1 MPRIFI
7 IVMTMISLWLLPGPA
22 EAQGQIKEGQR
33 LTLRD
38 GIAIALQNHPSIK
51 AARSTVDISQSRV
64 GQARANY
71 YPQVNF
77 TSSYDRLSPASQSGG
92 TIIAR
97 GAYDDY
103 RNTFTATQN
112 IYDFG
117 RTSSQVSIQQ
127 YNTESSQSDLQDVTD
142 QVVFNVQQSYYALLQ
157 AERNQTVAVATV
169 KQFEQHLA
177 QAKGF
182 YDVGTRALFD
192 VTKAEVDLSNAR
204 LNLIRAENSVRLAR
218 VNLNNSIGMPNAPN
232 YTIEDNLSYQPYLL
246 TFDEAVKRAYEDRP
260 DLKSLIARRE
270 AAEQSISLA
279 RSSHYPYLTGNAN
292 YGWTGDRFDDQE
304 NGWGIGASLNFPVF
318 SGFLT
323 KYQVD
328 EAKANLRVI
337 QANESVLRQNIML
350 SVQQASLNM
359 REAEERITTAALT
372 VRQAEEN
379 LNIANGRYQAG
390 VGSPIE
396 VTDALVNY
404 NNAQTAYNQA
414 LYDYKV
420 AQASMDRAIGVKY

>member
-1 MPRIFI
+1 MPRLFI
-7 IVMTMISLWLLPGPA
+7 LVITMFFFLSFPM
-22 EAQGQIKEGQR
+22 ETHGQIKEGQQ
-33 LTLRD
+33 LNLQQSITL
-38 GIAIALQNHPSIK
+38 ALQNHPSIK
-51 AARSTVDISQSRV
+51 AARSTVDINQSRI
-64 GQARANY
+64 GQARSNY

-77 TSSYDRLSPASQSGG
+77 TSAYDRLNPATQPGG
-92 TIIAR
+92 NIVGR

-103 RNTFTATQN
+103 RNTFTASQN

-117 RTSSQVSIQQ
+117 RTSSQVKIQQ
-127 YNTESSQSDLQDVTD
+127 YNTASSRSDLQDVTD
-142 QVVFNVQQSYYALLQ
+142 QVIFNVQQTYYALLQ
-157 AERNQTVAVATV
+157 AERNRVVAVATV

-182 YDVGTRALFD
+182 YEVGTRALFD
-192 VTKAEVDLSNAR
+192 VTKAEVDLSNAK

-218 VNLNNSIGMPNAPN
+218 VNLNNAMGVPNAPN
-232 YTIEDNLSYQPYLL
+232 YSIEDNLSYQPYLL
-246 TFDEAVKRAYEDRP
+246 TFEEAVKRAYEDRP
-260 DLKSLIARRE
+260 DLRSIIAKRE

-279 RSSHYPYLTGNAN
+279 RSSYLPFLTGNAN
-292 YGWTGDRFDDQE
+292 YGWTGNNFSEQ
-304 NGWGIGASLNFPVF
+304 NSGWDIGASLNVPIFT
-318 SGFLT
+318 GFLT

-328 EAKANLRVI
+328 EAKANLRVF
-337 QANESVLRQNIML
+337 QANEDVLRQNILL
-350 SVQQASLNM
+350 SVQQASLNI
-359 REAEERITTAALT
+359 REAEERITTASLT
-372 VRQAEEN
+372 VKQAEEN

-390 VGSPIE
+390 VGNPIE

>member
-1 MPRIFI
+1 MPGIFA
-7 IVMTMISLWLLPGPA
+7 IVMMIVFLSLPA
-22 EAQGQIKEGQR
+22 PAQCQIKENQV
-33 LTLRD
+33 LDLRSCVK
-38 GIAIALQNHPSIK
+38 IALQTHPSIK
-51 AARSTVDISQSRV
+51 AAQSTVDVNRSRI

-77 TSSYDRLSPASQSGG
+77 TSSYDRLNPATGPGG
-92 TIIAR
+92 NIVGR

-103 RNTFTATQN
+103 RNTFTASQN

-127 YNTESSQSDLQDVTD
+127 YNTESSKSDLQDVTD
-142 QVVFNVQQSYYALLQ
+142 QVIFNVQQTYYSLLQ
-157 AERNQTVAVATV
+157 ADRNRAVALATV

-192 VTKAEVDLSNAR
+192 VTKAEVDLSNAK

-218 VNLNNSIGMPNAPN
+218 VNLNNAMGVPSAPV

-246 TFDEAVKRAYEDRP
+246 TYDEAVTRAYQDRP
-260 DLKSLIARRE
+260 DLKSIIARKE
-270 AAEQSISLA
+270 AAEKSISYA
-279 RSSHYPYLTGNAN
+279 RSGYLPYVTGNAN
-292 YGWTGDRFDDQE
+292 YGWTGDRFNDQE
-304 NGWGIGASLNFPVF
+304 SGWDVGASLNVPIF

-328 EAKANLRVI
+328 EAKANLRVLE
-337 QANESVLRQNIML
+337 ANENVLRQNILL

-372 VRQAEEN
+372 VKQAEEN

-390 VGSPIE
+390 VGNPIE
-396 VTDALVNY
+396 ITDALVNY
-404 NNAQTAYNQA
+404 NNAQTTYNQA

-420 AQASMDRAIGVKY
+420 AQASMDRAIGVRY

>member
-1 MPRIFI
+1 MPRIFVI
-7 IVMTMISLWLLPGPA
+7 ALAIFILFLPPGPSHA
-22 EAQGQIKEGQR
+22 QIKEGQQ
-33 LTLRD
+33 LNLKQSV
-38 GIAIALQNHPSIK
+38 AIALQNHPSIK
-51 AARSTVDISQSRV
+51 AARSTVDINQSRI

-77 TSSYDRLSPASQSGG
+77 TSAYDRLNPATGPGGNIVGSGS
-92 TIIAR
+92 
-97 GAYDDY
+97 YDDY
-103 RNTFTATQN
+103 RNTFTASQN

-117 RTSSQVSIQQ
+117 RTSSQVRIQQ
-127 YNTESSQSDLQDVTD
+127 YNTESSRSDLQDVTD
-142 QVVFNVQQSYYALLQ
+142 QVVYNVQQTYYSLLQ
-157 AERNQTVAVATV
+157 AERNRQVAIATV

-192 VTKAEVDLSNAR
+192 VTKAEVDLSNAK

-218 VNLNNSIGMPNAPN
+218 VNLNNAMGAPNAPN
-232 YTIEDNLSYQPYLL
+232 YKIEDSLSYQPYLL
-246 TFDEAVKRAYEDRP
+246 TFEEAVKQAYENRP

-279 RSSHYPYLTGNAN
+279 RSSYYPYLTGNAN
-292 YGWTGDRFDDQE
+292 YGWTGGHFSEQ
-304 NGWGIGASLNFPVF
+304 NSGWDIGASLNFPLF

-328 EAKANLRVI
+328 EAKANLRVFK
-337 QANESVLRQNIML
+337 ANEDVLRQNIL
-350 SVQQASLNM
+350 LGVQQASLNM
-359 REAEERITTAALT
+359 REAEERITTAAVT

-404 NNAQTAYNQA
+404 NNAQTTYNQA

-420 AQASMDRAIGVKY
+420 AQAAMDRAIGVKY

>member
-1 MPRIFI
+1 MPRLFI
-7 IVMTMISLWLLPGPA
+7 LVITTFFFLSFPMETH
-22 EAQGQIKEGQR
+22 GQVKEGQQ
-33 LTLRD
+33 LNLQQSITL
-38 GIAIALQNHPSIK
+38 ALQNHPSIK
-51 AARSTVDISQSRV
+51 AARSTVDINQSRI
-64 GQARANY
+64 GQARSNY

-77 TSSYDRLSPASQSGG
+77 TSAYDRLNPATQPGG
-92 TIIAR
+92 NIVGR

-103 RNTFTATQN
+103 RNTFTASQN

-117 RTSSQVSIQQ
+117 RTSSQVKIQQ
-127 YNTESSQSDLQDVTD
+127 YNTASSRSDLQDVTD
-142 QVVFNVQQSYYALLQ
+142 QVIFNVQQTYYALLQ
-157 AERNQTVAVATV
+157 AERNRVVAVATV

-182 YDVGTRALFD
+182 YEVGTRALFD
-192 VTKAEVDLSNAR
+192 VTKAEVDLSNAK

-218 VNLNNSIGMPNAPN
+218 VNLNNAMGVPNAPN
-232 YTIEDNLSYQPYLL
+232 YSIEDNLSYQPYLL
-246 TFDEAVKRAYEDRP
+246 TFEEAVKRAYEDRP
-260 DLKSLIARRE
+260 DLRSIIAKRE

-279 RSSHYPYLTGNAN
+279 RSSYLPFLTGNAN
-292 YGWTGDRFDDQE
+292 YGWTGNNFSEQ
-304 NGWGIGASLNFPVF
+304 NSGWDIGASLNVPIFT
-318 SGFLT
+318 GFLT

-328 EAKANLRVI
+328 EAKANLRVF
-337 QANESVLRQNIML
+337 QANEDVLRQNILL
-350 SVQQASLNM
+350 SVQQASLNI
-359 REAEERITTAALT
+359 REAEERITTASLT
-372 VRQAEEN
+372 VKQAEEN

-390 VGSPIE
+390 VGNPIE

>member
-7 IVMTMISLWLLPGPA
+7 IVITTVFYLSLPM
-22 EAQGQIKEGQR
+22 ETHSQVKEGQQ
-33 LTLRD
+33 LN
-38 GIAIALQNHPSIK
+38 IQQSINIALQNHPSIK
-51 AARSTVDISQSRV
+51 AARSNVDINQSRV

-71 YPQVNF
+71 YPQLNYA
-77 TSSYDRLSPASQSGG
+77 SSYDRLSPATQPGG
-92 TIIAR
+92 NIIGR

-103 RNTFTATQN
+103 RNTFTASQN

-117 RTSSQVSIQQ
+117 RTSSQVRIQQ
-127 YNTESSQSDLQDVTD
+127 YNTESSRSDLQDITD
-142 QVVFNVQQSYYALLQ
+142 QVIFNVQQAYYSLLQ
-157 AERNQTVAVATV
+157 AERNRVVALDTV

-182 YDVGTRALFD
+182 YEVGTRALFD

-218 VNLNNSIGMPNAPN
+218 VSLNNAMGVPNAPG
-232 YTIEDNLSYQPYLL
+232 YTIEDNLSYKPYLL
-246 TFDEAVKRAYEDRP
+246 TFEEAIKRAYEDRP
-260 DLKSLIARRE
+260 DLRSLVARRE
-270 AAEQSISLA
+270 AVEQTISLA
-279 RSSHYPYLTGNAN
+279 RSSYFPFLTGNAS
-292 YGWTGDRFDDQE
+292 YGWTGNKFSDQE
-304 NGWGIGASLNFPVF
+304 NGWGVGASLNFPIF

-328 EAKANLRVI
+328 EAKANLRVFK
-337 QANESVLRQNIML
+337 ANEDVLRQNILL

-390 VGSPIE
+390 VGNPIE
-396 VTDALVNY
+396 VTDALVNF

>member
-7 IVMTMISLWLLPGPA
+7 IAVSIIFLLLPQPTL
-22 EAQGQIKEGQR
+22 GQIKEGQI
-33 LTLRD
+33 LDLRQS
-38 GIAIALQNHPSIK
+38 INIALQKHPSIQ
-51 AARSTVDISQSRV
+51 AARSTVDISQSRI
-64 GQARANY
+64 GQARSNY

-77 TSSYDRLSPASQSGG
+77 TSSYDRLSPATGPGG
-92 TIIAR
+92 NIVGR
-97 GAYDDY
+97 GAFDDY
-103 RNTFTATQN
+103 RNTFTASQN

-127 YNTESSQSDLQDVTD
+127 FNTESSKSDLQEVTD
-142 QVVFNVQQSYYALLQ
+142 QVIFNVQQAYYALLQ
-157 AERNQTVAVATV
+157 AERNRVVALATV

-182 YDVGTRALFD
+182 YEVGTRALFD
-192 VTKAEVDLSNAR
+192 VTKAEVDLSNAK

-218 VNLNNSIGMPNAPN
+218 VNLNNAMGVPNAPA

-246 TFDEAVKRAYEDRP
+246 TLDEAIKRAYQDRP
-260 DLKSLIARRE
+260 DLLSLIARRE
-270 AAEQSISLA
+270 AAEKSISLA
-279 RSSHYPYLTGNAN
+279 SSGYLPFLTGSAN
-292 YGWTGDRFDDQE
+292 YGWTGDKFSDQE
-304 NGWGIGASLNFPVF
+304 SGWGIGASLNVPIFT
-318 SGFLT
+318 GFLT

-328 EAKANLRVI
+328 EAKANLRVLE
-337 QANESVLRQNIML
+337 ANENVLRQNILL

-396 VTDALVNY
+396 VTDALVNF
-404 NNAQTAYNQA
+404 NNAQTTYNQA

>member
-7 IVMTMISLWLLPGPA
+7 AVITVIFLSLPA
-22 EAQGQIKEGQR
+22 QSHCQIKEGQV
-33 LTLRD
+33 LNLRSCVNT
-38 GIAIALQNHPSIK
+38 ALQNHPSIK
-51 AARSTVDISQSRV
+51 AAQSNVDVNRSRI

-77 TSSYDRLSPASQSGG
+77 ASSYDRLNPATGPGG
-92 TIIAR
+92 TIVGT

-103 RNTFTATQN
+103 RNTFTASQN

-127 YNTESSQSDLQDVTD
+127 HNTESSQSDLQDITD
-142 QVVFNVQQSYYALLQ
+142 QVVFNVQQAYYALLQ
-157 AERNQTVAVATV
+157 ADRNRVVAVATV
-169 KQFEQHLA
+169 RQFEQHLA

-204 LNLIRAENSVRLAR
+204 LNLIRAENSVRIGRL
-218 VNLNNSIGMPNAPN
+218 NLNNAMGVPNAPV
-232 YTIEDNLSYQPYLL
+232 YTIEDSLSYQPYLL
-246 TFDEAVKRAYEDRP
+246 TMDEAVKRAYQDRP
-260 DLKSLIARRE
+260 DLKSLIARKE
-270 AAEQSISLA
+270 AAEKSLSYA
-279 RSSHYPYLTGNAN
+279 RSGYLPYLTGNAN
-292 YGWTGDRFDDQE
+292 YGWTGDRFNDQ
-304 NGWGIGASLNFPVF
+304 NSGWGIGASLNVPLF

-328 EAKANLRVI
+328 EAKANLRVLE
-337 QANESVLRQNIML
+337 ANENVLRQNILL

-359 REAEERITTAALT
+359 KEAEERITTAALT

-379 LNIANGRYQAG
+379 LNIATGRYQTG
-390 VGSPIE
+390 VGNPIE

-420 AQASMDRAIGVKY
+420 AQASLDRAIGAKY

>member
-1 MPRIFI
+1 MPRLFVLVITTFFFL
-7 IVMTMISLWLLPGPA
+7 SLPM
-22 EAQGQIKEGQR
+22 ETHGQIKDGQA
-33 LTLRD
+33 LNLRQSIN
-38 GIAIALQNHPSIK
+38 IAMQNHPSIK
-51 AARSTVDISQSRV
+51 AARSTVDVNQSRI

-71 YPQVNF
+71 FPQVNF
-77 TSSYDRLSPASQSGG
+77 TSSYDRLNPATGPGGNITGSG
-92 TIIAR
+92 AFN
-97 GAYDDY
+97 DY
-103 RNTFTATQN
+103 RNTFTASQN

-127 YNTESSQSDLQDVTD
+127 YNTESSRSDLQDVTD
-142 QVVFNVQQSYYALLQ
+142 QVIFNVQQTYFALLQ
-157 AERNQTVAVATV
+157 AERNRVVAVATV
-169 KQFEQHLA
+169 KQFEEHLA

-182 YDVGTRALFD
+182 YEVGTRARFD

-204 LNLIRAENSVRLAR
+204 LNLIRADNSVRLSR
-218 VNLNNSIGMPNAPN
+218 VNLNNAMGVPTAPN

-246 TFDEAVKRAYEDRP
+246 TFDEAVKRAYLDRP
-260 DLKSLIARRE
+260 DLLSLIARRE
-270 AAEQSISLA
+270 AAEKSISYA
-279 RSSHYPYLTGNAN
+279 RSGYLPYLTGNAN
-292 YGWTGDRFDDQE
+292 YGWTGDKFSDQAS
-304 NGWGIGASLNFPVF
+304 GWGVGASLNVPIF

-323 KYQVD
+323 KYQID
-328 EAKANLRVI
+328 EAKSNLRVL
-337 QANESVLRQNIML
+337 QANENVLRQNIML

-372 VRQAEEN
+372 VKQAEEN

-390 VGSPIE
+390 VGNPIE

-404 NNAQTAYNQA
+404 NNAQTTYNQA

>member
-1 MPRIFI
+1 MPRLFI
-7 IVMTMISLWLLPGPA
+7 LVITTFFFLSFPMETHSQV
-22 EAQGQIKEGQR
+22 KEGQQ
-33 LTLRD
+33 LNLQQSITL
-38 GIAIALQNHPSIK
+38 ALQNHPSIK
-51 AARSTVDISQSRV
+51 AARSTVDINQSRI
-64 GQARANY
+64 GQARSNY

-77 TSSYDRLSPASQSGG
+77 TSAYDRLNPATQPGG
-92 TIIAR
+92 NIVGR

-103 RNTFTATQN
+103 RNTFTASQN

-117 RTSSQVSIQQ
+117 RTSSQVKIQQ
-127 YNTESSQSDLQDVTD
+127 YNTASSRSDLQDVTD
-142 QVVFNVQQSYYALLQ
+142 QVIFNVQQTYYALLQ
-157 AERNQTVAVATV
+157 AERNRVVAVATV

-182 YDVGTRALFD
+182 YEVGTRALFD
-192 VTKAEVDLSNAR
+192 VTKAEVDLSNAK

-218 VNLNNSIGMPNAPN
+218 VNLNNAMGVPNAPN
-232 YTIEDNLSYQPYLL
+232 YSIEDNLSYQPYLL
-246 TFDEAVKRAYEDRP
+246 TFEEAVKRAYEDRP
-260 DLKSLIARRE
+260 DLRSIIAKRE

-279 RSSHYPYLTGNAN
+279 RSSYLPFLTGNAN
-292 YGWTGDRFDDQE
+292 YGWTGNNFSEQ
-304 NGWGIGASLNFPVF
+304 NSGWDIGASLNVPIFT
-318 SGFLT
+318 GFLT

-328 EAKANLRVI
+328 EAKANLRVF
-337 QANESVLRQNIML
+337 QANEDVLRQNILL
-350 SVQQASLNM
+350 SVQQASLNI
-359 REAEERITTAALT
+359 REAEERITTASLT
-372 VRQAEEN
+372 VKQAEEN

-390 VGSPIE
+390 VGNPIE